1 MQFLWLPSSFLS
13 DDIGCM
19 SFHLKAFSVEQ
30 KYQKPTN
37 SPIDNNKQLTN

>member
-13 DDIGCM
+13 GDIGCM

-30 KYQKPTN
+30 NYQKPPN
-37 SPIDNNKQLTN
+37 SPIDNKQLTN